1 MNLNQK
7 ENIKKE
13 KALFLLALSFF
24 TRIPIHF
31 STEIIPE
38 QLNKASR
45 YFAMVGLLIGFICSL
60 VYLVSI
66 EYLPKSMAVLIAMA
80 TSLFITGAFHEDGW
94 ADVWD
99 GFGGGWSI
107 KQKLII
113 MKDSR
118 LGTYGATALVIILL
132 LKFQSLMALS
142 SPVVALILASTLSR
156 VVATSLIYNMLY
168 VTLDADSKVKALA
181 QELSTNNLIVLLVT
195 GIVVSLWF
203 LPLGECILL
212 LLILFIFRALLAHW
226 FNRQL
231 GGYTGDCLGAAQQSS
246 EIIIYLSLLTFGY
259 GDTIVNITQGVNTV
273 QGVIS

>member
-31 STEIIPE
+31 STEITSE

-246 EIIIYLSLLTFGY
+246 EIIIYLSLLIFGY
-259 GDTIVNITQGVNTV
+259 SDTIVNITQGVNTV